1 MPSMILRKG
10 RDQRLKAGHP
20 WVYAGE
26 VERFRGEF
34 QDGDVIDVKD
44 HRERPLACAHVNRQ
58 SQIVGRV
65 LSSHREPVD
74 ATDRQSVVSF
84 LRDRI
89 ADALACRRRLGL
101 DPDAGRIVYSEADFL
116 PGLIVDR
123 YGGWLVVQILTL
135 GMDRWRGRIVE
146 ALRDLV
152 QPEGIYERSDLSV
165 REHEGLAATKGPL
178 WGEMRGVPEVLLDGL
193 RLRVDVVNG
202 QKTGLFLDQRQ
213 NWGLAGRYADG
224 ARVLDAFCYTGGFAL
239 HAARGGAASVL
250 GLDISEDAVAL
261 ARSNAELNG
270 LEGRCAFEAGNAFD
284 RLRGLDAEGERF
296 DLIVLDPP
304 SFTRSR
310 GAVEGAAR
318 GYKEINL
325 RAFKILNPGG
335 MLLTCSCS
343 YHMSEEAFRGVV
355 NEAAQDARRRVRLV
369 EVRTQA
375 PDHPVLPA
383 ARETQYLKCLVLQ
396 VV

>member
-20 WVYAGE
+20 WIYAGE

-65 LSSHREPVD
+65 LSLHREPAD
-74 ATDRQSVVSF
+74 ASF
-84 LRDRI
+84 LKTRI
-89 ADALACRRRLGL
+89 ADAIACRRRLGL
-101 DPDAGRIVYSEADFL
+101 DPEVGRIVYSEADFL

-146 ALRDLV
+146 ALRELV
-152 QPEGIYERSDLSV
+152 QPEGIYERSDLSI
-165 REHEGLAATKGPL
+165 REHEGLPATKGPL
-178 WGEMRGVPEVLLDGL
+178 WGEMRELPEVLLDGL

-213 NWGLAGRYADG
+213 NWALAGRYARG

-239 HAARGGAASVL
+239 HAAKGGAASVL
-250 GLDISEDAVAL
+250 GLDISEDVVAL
-261 ARSNAELNG
+261 ARSNAALNG
-270 LEGRCAFEAGNAFD
+270 LEGGCAFEAGNAFD

-296 DLIVLDPP
+296 DLVVLDPP
-304 SFTRSR
+304 SFTRSK
-310 GAVEGAAR
+310 GAVEGATR

-325 RAFKILNPGG
+325 RALKILSPGG
-335 MLLTCSCS
+335 ILVTCSCS
-343 YHMSEEAFRGVV
+343 YHMSEEAFRAVI
-355 NEAAQDARRRVRLV
+355 NEAAQDARRHVRLA

-375 PDHPVLPA
+375 PDHPILPA
-383 ARETQYLKCLVLQ
+383 AKETQYLKCLALRAV
-396 VV
+396 

>member
-20 WVYAGE
+20 WIYAGE
-26 VERFRGEF
+26 VERFRGECE
-34 QDGDVIDVKD
+34 DGDVIDVKD
-44 HRERPLACAHVNRQ
+44 HRERPMAFAHVNRR

-65 LSSHREPVD
+65 LSAHREP
-74 ATDRQSVVSF
+74 AGGTF

-89 ADALACRRRLGL
+89 AEAVAFRRRLGL
-101 DPDAGRIVYSEADFL
+101 DVKVGRLVYSEADFL

-123 YGGWLVVQILTL
+123 YGGWLVAQIMTL
-135 GMDRWRGRIVE
+135 GMDRWRGQIVE
-146 ALRDLV
+146 ALGELF

-165 REHEGLAATKGPL
+165 REHEGLPAVKGPL
-178 WGEMRGVPEVLLDGL
+178 RGELRGLPEVCLDGL
-193 RLRVDVVNG
+193 KMRVDLVNG

-213 NWGLAGRYADG
+213 NWALAGRYAQG
-224 ARVLDAFCYTGGFAL
+224 ARVLDAFCYTGGFGL
-239 HAARGGAASVL
+239 HAAKGGAASVL

-261 ARSNAELNG
+261 ARSNAGLNG
-270 LEGRCAFEAGNAFD
+270 LEERCVFEAGNAFD
-284 RLRGLDAEGERF
+284 RLRKLEAEGERF
-296 DLIVLDPP
+296 DLVALDPP
-304 SFTRSR
+304 SFTRSK
-310 GAVEGAAR
+310 GGVEGATR

-335 MLLTCSCS
+335 VLVTCSCS

-355 NEAAQDARRRVRLV
+355 NEAAQDARRRVRLA

-375 PDHPVLPA
+375 PDHPILPG